1 MAFTI
6 KNRCCPWGGCA
17 HDAHVAYDK
26 QKRGSDQAESV
37 FSSSTQD
44 IASDVADI
52 FDMTSVTTNTP
63 RAESVM
69 EASSEQKLTAAKV
82 GRTGQTNYV
91 VDQVAT
97 LEKERIG
104 ISSPPKPLSSTVKI
118 TGNQLLKCPN
128 HGRPLVR
135 WYGVR
140 SGNLQCKFCRKRL
153 TAYLFECGVC
163 GVRACYACRMKNGW
177 HDIRGN
183 IKKAI
188 PQDTTTPVFAV
199 KFIHKGYATKHGR
212 VSAKQLLM
220 EVSLHSHVGQHP
232 NIIEW
237 FASGEDINWRW
248 IAMEFADGGDLF
260 DKIEADV
267 GVNENIAHV
276 YFLQL
281 ISGVSFIHSKGVAH
295 RDLKPENI
303 LLSET
308 GNLKL
313 ADFGMATMFE
323 YKGRRK
329 TSSTLCGSPP
339 YIAPEILACSKGD
352 KPAANAGKYS
362 PDLVDIWSCGVILFV
377 LLVGNT
383 PWDEPSNGSW
393 EYQEYVRT
401 NGRSTDALWAKVPS
415 DALSLLRGM
424 ININPGKR
432 FSFARIRQHP
442 WYTRHNPH
450 LTSDGQ
456 VSDPINL
463 ATKML
468 ESLRIDFSQHP
479 TASQGTPSSSDTMD
493 IDPGQVSFTQPETP
507 INDVSWDWERPALK
521 AMNPMAV
528 SSTQPLNRSASGVAN
543 RRLFLESLA
552 DEPSMSQFS
561 QTPGVPLTLTQ
572 AARRFRDIVPFE
584 SLTRFFSHVPPQL
597 IVQML
602 SDALH
607 QLNVPL
613 PPVAPNLYSDHIAM
627 LKIRTLDER
636 RQSLHGEIHV
646 YKHRLPDEQELLDIR
661 FVKIKGDPLEWRR
674 FFKKVVVLCKDGVY
688 VPEA

>member
-1 MAFTI
+1 MQQSQLDPLPTDLPFRIISKTI
-6 KNRCCPWGGCA
+6 GRG
-17 HDAHVAYDK
+17 AY
-26 QKRGSDQAESV
+26 
-37 FSSSTQD
+37 
-44 IASDVADI
+44 AS
-52 FDMTSVTTNTP
+52 
-63 RAESVM
+63 
-69 EASSEQKLTAAKV
+69 
-82 GRTGQTNYV
+82 
-91 VDQVAT
+91 
-97 LEKERIG
+97 
-104 ISSPPKPLSSTVKI
+104 
-118 TGNQLLKCPN
+118 
-128 HGRPLVR
+128 
-135 WYGVR
+135 
-140 SGNLQCKFCRKRL
+140 
-153 TAYLFECGVC
+153 
-163 GVRACYACRMKNGW
+163 
-177 HDIRGN
+177 

-212 VSAKQLLM
+212 VSQKQLLM
-220 EVSLHSHVGQHP
+220 EVSLHSHVGQHS

-248 IAMEFADGGDLF
+248 IAMEFASGGDLF

-267 GVNENIAHV
+267 GLNENIAHV

-281 ISGVSFIHSKGVAH
+281 ISGVSFVHSKGVAH

-308 GNLKL
+308 GNLKI

-323 YKGRRK
+323 YKGQRK

-339 YIAPEILACSKGD
+339 YIAPEILACSKAD
-352 KPAANAGKYS
+352 KTTPTGSKYS

-383 PWDEPSNGSW
+383 PWDEPSQVSW

-401 NGRSTDALWAKVPS
+401 NGRSTDALWARIPAN
-415 DALSLLRGM
+415 ALSLLRGM
-424 ININPGKR
+424 MSIDPEKR
-432 FSFARIRQHP
+432 FSFARVRQHP
-442 WYTRHNPH
+442 WYTRTNPH

-468 ESLRIDFSQHP
+468 ESLRIDFSQQP
-479 TASQGTPSSSDTMD
+479 TASQGTSSNADAMD
-493 IDPGQVSFTQPETP
+493 LDSSGPGKVSFTQPETP
-507 INDVSWDWERPALK
+507 INDVAWDWERPALK
-521 AMNPMAV
+521 AMNPIAV
-528 SSTQPLNRSASGVAN
+528 SSTQPISRSESGVAN
-543 RRLFLESLA
+543 RRLFLESLEQ
-552 DEPSMSQFS
+552 EPSMSQFS

-584 SLTRFFSHVPPQL
+584 SLTRFFSHVPPTL

-607 QLNVPL
+607 HLNVPL
-613 PPVAPNLYSDHIAM
+613 SPVNPNLYGDHIAT
-627 LKIRTLDER
+627 LRVKTLDER
-636 RQSLHGEIHV
+636 RQSLHGEIHID
-646 YKHRLPDEQELLDIR
+646 KHRLPEEQELLDIR

-674 FFKKVVVLCKDGVY
+674 FFKKIVVLCKDGVY
-688 VPEA
+688 TPDA